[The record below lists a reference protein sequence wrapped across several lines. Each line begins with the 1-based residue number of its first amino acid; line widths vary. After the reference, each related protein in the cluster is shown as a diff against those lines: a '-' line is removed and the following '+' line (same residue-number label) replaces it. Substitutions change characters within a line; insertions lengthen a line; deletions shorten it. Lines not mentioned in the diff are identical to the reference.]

1 MMKIFV
7 CSAMVL
13 LALAAI
19 GCTGAS
25 PRFTLSRSG
34 PGAESAPGTTGP
46 AMSEEGVASYYAHEF
61 DGRKTSNGE
70 TYDMHALTAAH
81 RTLPFGTTVLVT
93 ITLNGRSVTV
103 RINDRGPF
111 KDDRVIDLSLEA
123 ATQIGMIGPGT
134 ARVTLQVVELGRADS
149 TRQ

>member
-1 MMKIFV
+1 MTRIFV
-7 CSAMVL
+7 CSAVAL
-13 LALAAI
+13 LALALG

-25 PRFTLSRSG
+25 PRFTLSKAQQSS
-34 PGAESAPGTTGP
+34 PAEPAAVGA
-46 AMSEEGVASYYAHEF
+46 SEEGIASYYADEF
-61 DGRKTSNGE
+61 NGRKTSNGE

-93 ITLNGRSVTV
+93 NTANGKSVTV

-111 KDDRVIDLSLEA
+111 KDDRVIDLSLKA

-134 ARVTLQVVELGRADS
+134 AHVALQVVALGRADS
-149 TRQ
+149 TR